1 MNENKAKDWLK
12 NILELLNR
20 YEEIEFE
27 DLNIDAGDLEIII
40 RPGAPVVAVSPAIP
54 AAPPK
59 PTELTKVE
67 FHPPIGK
74 YPGQIAE
81 VTLGATRAEG
91 GTRGKT
97 ITIGGERIPPFHL
110 FEGSQPH
117 PPVIAGDVFDTPI
130 SLPGPVRECLGDAL
144 QDPLKWAK
152 LSVDKFGADL
162 IDLELTSTDP
172 YIKNTPVSE
181 SIKLVEDMLQAVDVP
196 LIIGG
201 SGNPE
206 KDAKLLPKIAEV
218 CEGERVLLSSATP
231 DMWEPVAK
239 AAKKHKQLVLAWT
252 SIDINLAKELN
263 RKLFDYIPKEQIVI
277 DPTSAALGYGME
289 YAFSVMERI
298 RLAALMG
305 DVELQCPQGSGTANS
320 WGAREAW
327 KRDPELG
334 PREYR
339 GPLWETVGALTFL
352 LAGIDLFIMLH
363 PAGIRTMKDIIGWL
377 MGEKK
382 PPTFARWLGIGK

>member
-40 RPGAPVVAVSPAIP
+40 RPGAPAVAVPPAIP

-59 PTELTKVE
+59 PTELTEVE

-97 ITIGGERIPPFHL
+97 ITMGGERIPPFHL

-130 SLPGPVRECLGDAL
+130 SLPGPVRECLGDAI

-162 IDLELTSTDP
+162 IDLE
-172 YIKNTPVSE
+172 
-181 SIKLVEDMLQAVDVP
+181 
-196 LIIGG
+196 
-201 SGNPE
+201 
-206 KDAKLLPKIAEV
+206 
-218 CEGERVLLSSATP
+218 
-231 DMWEPVAK
+231 
-239 AAKKHKQLVLAWT
+239 
-252 SIDINLAKELN
+252 
-263 RKLFDYIPKEQIVI
+263 
-277 DPTSAALGYGME
+277 
-289 YAFSVMERI
+289 
-298 RLAALMG
+298 
-305 DVELQCPQGSGTANS
+305 
-320 WGAREAW
+320 
-327 KRDPELG
+327 
-334 PREYR
+334 
-339 GPLWETVGALTFL
+339 
-352 LAGIDLFIMLH
+352 
-363 PAGIRTMKDIIGWL
+363 
-377 MGEKK
+377 
-382 PPTFARWLGIGK
+382 